1 MIAMLSDDQILI
13 TTLKQYVQAL
23 RAEMPTT
30 LEVRIKSWLQ
40 PLAEHL
46 PFWRPADAI
55 IASPIIYP
63 PVSPDVIEM
72 AEHRL
77 GFQLPTLLRMIYLH
91 VGNGGFGPGCGLIGL
106 PGGATL
112 YGQDVVGLYLQDI
125 LQPPLPPYRPWPRR
139 FMMIGDWGCNITS
152 VMDVTDEQFPI
163 IRFWGD
169 RYEVGEPWE
178 SAMTP
183 EAMSLNSWLAEWLQ
197 SEMRSSE

>member
-1 MIAMLSDDQILI
+1 MIAMPSDDQILI
-13 TTLKQYVQAL
+13 TTLNQYVQSV

-30 LEVRIKSWLQ
+30 IGDRIQFWLQ
-40 PLAEHL
+40 PLANRL
-46 PFWRPADAI
+46 PFWRPTDAI

-63 PVSPDVIEM
+63 PVSPDVLKI

-77 GFQLPTLLRMIYLH
+77 GFQLPALLRMIYLQ

-112 YGQDVVGLYLQDI
+112 YGQDMVGLYLQDI
-125 LQPPLPPYRPWPRR
+125 LQPPPSPYRPWPRR

-169 RYEVGEPWE
+169 RYEPGEPWE
-178 SAMTP
+178 LAMTP
-183 EAMSLNSWLAEWLQ
+183 EATSLYSWLAEWLQ
-197 SEMRSSE
+197 SEMHISE